1 VCYAQVCSLARERL
15 AFIVAHACN
24 SLALIVALVCN
35 SPVHTHRALVVPHR
49 PSSSLILSSIVRSS
63 TLELENFLRSSLL
76 IHAHSRERFVC
87 VTLKYAPLLENVLRS
102 SSLLLATALCTLIV
116 LSSSLIVAHPIKH
129 RAFIH
134 ARAGERLAF
143 ISSHMLAQPFH
154 SSFITI
160 ALARKRL
167 AFSTLKLEN
176 VLRTSCVHR
185 CSSLLML

>member
-1 VCYAQVCSLARERL
+1 MCNAQVRSLA
-15 AFIVAHACN
+15 I
-24 SLALIVALVCN
+24 
-35 SPVHTHRALVVPHR
+35 
-49 PSSSLILSSIVRSS
+49 
-63 TLELENFLRSSLL
+63 
-76 IHAHSRERFVC
+76 
-87 VTLKYAPLLENVLRS
+87 ENVLRS

-176 VLRTSCVHR
+176 VLRSLRYHRAARR
-185 CSSLLML
+185 CSCATCRERFAWVTLNYMQYAPLLENALRSSSLVQSCNSLALIVALACNRPHRPSSSLILSSIVRSSTIHPR